1 MKSLF
6 TNDWLWHARHEYRI
20 ISDQQIVC
28 PLYLRR
34 TKEAPV
40 MQKTIL
46 LFALLLA
53 GVIGTPVI
61 AQQPQKRPASKIY
74 EFGKPTQDI
83 TPRYIK
89 ET

>member
-1 MKSLF
+1 
-6 TNDWLWHARHEYRI
+6 
-20 ISDQQIVC
+20 
-28 PLYLRR
+28 
-34 TKEAPV
+34 